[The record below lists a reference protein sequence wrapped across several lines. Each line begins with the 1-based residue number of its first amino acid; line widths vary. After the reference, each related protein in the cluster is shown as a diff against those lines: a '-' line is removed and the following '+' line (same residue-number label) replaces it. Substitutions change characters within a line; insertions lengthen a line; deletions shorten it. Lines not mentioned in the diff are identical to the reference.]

1 MRTIVVPVF
10 VHVVVEDSKSFY
22 DCFGVP
28 HNNETL
34 EKLCGVATA
43 SNGILREVDIDSA
56 RGLMSFTL
64 HTDDG
69 EHVPF
74 VEVLPQP
81 MLEEKCAA
89 SGGQTSLQCNLS
101 ISVPSTEEVRSLA
114 KRLSLSYPK
123 NPAGF

>member
-10 VHVVVEDSKSFY
+10 VHVVVDSGAFY

-34 EKLCGVATA
+34 EKLCDVATA
-43 SNGILREVDIDSA
+43 SHGILREVDSESA
-56 RGLMSFTL
+56 RTLMSFTL

-74 VEVLPQP
+74 AEVLPQP
-81 MLEEKCAA
+81 MLEEKREA
-89 SGGQTSLQCNLS
+89 SGGQTCLQCNLS